1 MPTLKQLSH
10 TRPRSTA
17 FLSLQ
22 VADNLTA
29 EQADSTLLELLAAA
43 TALSGV
49 VLLYKAMEISRQINQ
64 IEGEVGRQ

>member
-10 TRPRSTA
+10 TRSRSTA

-49 VLLYKAMEISRQINQ
+49 VLLYKTMEISWQINQ
-64 IEGEVGRQ
+64 IEGKVGRQ